1 MLERIRTSVLTVILM
16 MWSTWVFAQTAPS
29 GAPSPGASSPS
40 GTTTSANPG
49 GPPSGVTTNANPGG
63 APSGVTTNA
72 NPGGASGD
80 GLNWIWIV
88 LAVVVVAALLF
99 YFLGRRRSRT
109 GA

>member
-1 MLERIRTSVLTVILM
+1 MLERFKAALLTLILM
-16 MWSTWVFAQTAPS
+16 AWSTWVFAQTAPS
-29 GAPSPGASSPS
+29 GSPSPGASSPS

-63 APSGVTTNA
+63 A
-72 NPGGASGD
+72 SGD

-88 LAVVVVAALLF
+88 LAVVVVAGLLF